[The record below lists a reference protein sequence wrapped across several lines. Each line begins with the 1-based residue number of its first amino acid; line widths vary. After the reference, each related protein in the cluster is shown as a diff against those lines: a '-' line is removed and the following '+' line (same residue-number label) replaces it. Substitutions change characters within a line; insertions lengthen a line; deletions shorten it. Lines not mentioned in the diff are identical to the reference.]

1 MVFLERLA
9 IKMIKKLYM
18 KRELAIS
25 ENYYAVATFLWSG
38 HAFKKSCNFGF
49 EFFIS
54 VLCMYDVVLFCI
66 FFVKPP

>member
-1 MVFLERLA
+1 MVFLERVA
-9 IKMIKKLYM
+9 IKMITKLYM

-49 EFFIS
+49 EFFYKCS
-54 VLCMYDVVLFCI
+54 LYVCMTLFYSLY
-66 FFVKPP
+66 FL